1 MAVYSK
7 YNPMY
12 TDEDIFSLMEDLEGV
27 GLSETPDE
35 FSLRILTE
43 YIQHSKANPCE
54 GTYYYT
60 PLPASV
66 GTVYYMDIYRR
77 RFEHFMGFL
86 ATKNIVPTYYI
97 LQCRLRHVQGWP
109 LYYLTLPM
117 IRGKVID
124 IFNCISFR
132 WAKADE
138 IKFMILDKEDVL
150 STNVFDYWP
159 EEETPTFEPFKVA
172 HKITFRQKPL

>member
-1 MAVYSK
+1 MT
-7 YNPMY
+7 Y
-12 TDEDIFSLMEDLEGV
+12 TDEDIFSLMDDLEGV

-60 PLPASV
+60 PNPTQV

-86 ATKNIVPTYYI
+86 AHKKIVPTYYI

-117 IRGKVID
+117 IKGKVID

-132 WAKADE
+132 RANPDE
-138 IKFMILDKEDVL
+138 IKFMILDKEDIV